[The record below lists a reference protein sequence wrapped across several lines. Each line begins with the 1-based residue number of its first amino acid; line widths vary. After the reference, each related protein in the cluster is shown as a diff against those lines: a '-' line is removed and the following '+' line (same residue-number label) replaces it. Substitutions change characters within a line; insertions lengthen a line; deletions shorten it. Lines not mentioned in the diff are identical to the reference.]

1 MSAAS
6 QPLRVGDRAL
16 DPMNRRVTIVAIEDG
31 MATVEMG
38 VFDTYTARYPVS
50 CLSPV
55 ESSR

>member
-1 MSAAS
+1 
-6 QPLRVGDRAL
+6 
-16 DPMNRRVTIVAIEDG
+16 MNRRVTIVAIEDG